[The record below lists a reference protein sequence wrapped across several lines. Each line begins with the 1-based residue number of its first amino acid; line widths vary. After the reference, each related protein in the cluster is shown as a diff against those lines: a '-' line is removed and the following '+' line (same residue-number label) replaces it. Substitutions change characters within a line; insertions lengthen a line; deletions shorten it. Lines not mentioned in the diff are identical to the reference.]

1 MISYTYVNK
10 SEHVD
15 FLIVWL
21 KRSPQGIDINT
32 TYTPKNILVGY
43 VLSLEGKNPHF
54 MNSIKILRI
63 GQDKN

>member
-32 TYTPKNILVGY
+32 TYTPKNISVEY
-43 VLSLEGKNPHF
+43 VLRLEGKKTTFYEQHQ
-54 MNSIKILRI
+54 NSTHRTR
-63 GQDKN
+63 